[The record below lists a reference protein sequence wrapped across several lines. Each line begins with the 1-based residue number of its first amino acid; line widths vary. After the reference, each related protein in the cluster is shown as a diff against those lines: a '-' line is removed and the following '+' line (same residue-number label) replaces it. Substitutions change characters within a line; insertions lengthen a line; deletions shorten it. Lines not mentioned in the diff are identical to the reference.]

1 MRPARPPES
10 AVRDGQTVTLVYDKL
25 LRAILNAEI
34 PPGRVTSQLELARD
48 LDVSRTPLR
57 EALRMLEH
65 EGLVVLDPHRRIRV
79 APLSVAEAE
88 DLYVMRVALETV
100 AIRITVPQLKD
111 EDIAELEGL
120 MAQMDHLSATGS
132 PHYDDAHISFH
143 GTLCRLAGDRV
154 CELMGQ
160 LSSHTRRYRVSYAR
174 TWDEEWPGRRAGHR
188 AILDAARAGDPGK
201 AADELAAHYVHTA
214 RLVADALQPETPLD
228 QLRQTVAMTAP
239 GALRA
244 FH

>member
-1 MRPARPPES
+1 MRPVRPES
-10 AVRDGQTVTLVYDKL
+10 VIRDGQTVALVYGKL
-25 LRAILNAEI
+25 LHAILNGEF
-34 PPGRVTSQLELARD
+34 PPGLVTSQSELARD

-65 EGLVVLDPHRRIRV
+65 EGLVVLDPNRRVRI
-79 APLSVAEAE
+79 APLSVTDAE

-132 PHYDDAHISFH
+132 PRYDDAHISFH
-143 GTLCRLAGDRV
+143 GTLCHLAGDRV
-154 CELMGQ
+154 SELMGQ
-160 LSSHTRRYRVSYAR
+160 LSSHTRRYRVTYAQS
-174 TWDEEWPGRRAGHR
+174 WQQEWPRRRAGHR
-188 AILDAARAGDPGK
+188 AVLDAARAGDPIQ
-201 AADELAAHYVHTA
+201 AADELAAHYVRTA
-214 RLVADALQPETPLD
+214 RLIVDALEPTYPLD
-228 QLRQTVAMTAP
+228 RLHQTIAMTAT

-244 FH
+244 FG